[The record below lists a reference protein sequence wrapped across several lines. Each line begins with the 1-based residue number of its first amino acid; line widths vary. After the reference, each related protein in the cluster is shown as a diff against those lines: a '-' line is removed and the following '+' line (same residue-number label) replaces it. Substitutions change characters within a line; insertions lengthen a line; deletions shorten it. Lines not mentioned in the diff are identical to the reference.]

1 MTSNSSHVGPPMV
14 DPVRFSIRA
23 VGRTH
28 PGMCRDVNEDSM
40 YLDDDLG
47 LYLVMDGMGGH
58 ASGQIASDLAVRTVV
73 QSMKTGEP
81 RPIDGEEALS
91 AWLKAANS
99 AIFERAKVDESCRG
113 MGTTAVGIRAD
124 GDLLHIC
131 HCGDS
136 RCYLLRNAELGQLTR
151 DHSLENLYK
160 DKPELAG
167 QLGPAA
173 SNVIV
178 RAIGLEEVVEIDH
191 RVMAMEHGDVY
202 LLCCDGLTDL
212 VADWM
217 VKEIMTSGETLDEVA
232 DNLVRAA
239 NANGGTDNITVVL
252 MAIFAEAASDNAAA
266 VAEFSTGNKTSPGY

>member
-1 MTSNSSHVGPPMV
+1 VTTADQHLDSPAPV
-14 DPVRFSIRA
+14 DTESFAIRA

-28 PGMCRDVNEDSM
+28 PGLCREVNEDSM
-40 YLDDDLG
+40 YLDDQLG

-73 QSMKTGEP
+73 QSMKSGEP
-81 RPIDGEEALS
+81 AVAEGEEPLRV
-91 AWLKAANS
+91 WLRAANK
-99 AIFERAKVDESCRG
+99 AIFERARVDESCRG
-113 MGTTAVGIRAD
+113 MGTTAVGIRAERD
-124 GDLLHIC
+124 VLHIC

-136 RCYLLRNAELGQLTR
+136 RAYLLRQAELTQLTR
-151 DHSLENLYK
+151 DHSLQNLYQ

-178 RAIGLEEVVEIDH
+178 RAIGLEENAEVDH

-202 LLCCDGLTDL
+202 LLCCDGLSDL
-212 VADWM
+212 VDDWM
-217 VKEIMTSGETLDEVA
+217 IKEIMTSGETLDEVA

-252 MAIFAEAASDNAAA
+252 LAIFALQDESAAD
-266 VAEFSTGNKTSPGY
+266 EFSRGDKTIPGF

>member
-1 MTSNSSHVGPPMV
+1 MV